1 MRSQG
6 GRKSRLAAPGSK
18 DYKGFFNRWNLR
30 AMRPRRL
37 ISPAHWVVAAIVLA
51 VLGFGHPARAESPPT
66 TVEVVGD
73 SQAQG
78 LAGALERLF
87 LRSPQFHVLD
97 RSKISTG
104 ISLHA
109 GFDWPQQAKTL
120 AAAHNADVVV
130 IMFGA
135 NDRPTIRRGLEVDPT
150 LRDEFR
156 QTYGERAR
164 EIIRAFRGT
173 GSEVIWVGHPVVRDN
188 VYTEDMQLLNAIY
201 KSAAADEGARWVP
214 TWAMFTTPD
223 GGFTPYGKGIDGMTQ
238 RLRADDG
245 VHFTPAGYDVVATRL
260 EPLIEERR
268 AKVALGS
275 APAQ

>member
-1 MRSQG
+1 
-6 GRKSRLAAPGSK
+6 
-18 DYKGFFNRWNLR
+18 
-30 AMRPRRL
+30 MRPVRL
-37 ISPAHWVVAAIVLA
+37 LPSAHWLVAALMIA
-51 VLGFGHPARAESPPT
+51 TLGLGLPARAESPPT

-87 LRSPQFHVLD
+87 LRNPQFHVLD

-104 ISLHA
+104 ISVHGA
-109 GFDWPQQAKTL
+109 YDWPTEAKTL

-150 LRDEFR
+150 LKTEFR
-156 QTYGERAR
+156 QNYGGRVR
-164 EIIRAFRGT
+164 DIIRAFRDS

-188 VYTEDMQLLNAIY
+188 VYTEDMQLLNSIF
-201 KSAAADEGARWVP
+201 KSAAIDEGARWVP
-214 TWAMFTTPD
+214 TWDMFTTPD

-260 EPLIEERR
+260 EPLMEERR

-275 APAQ
+275 AQSQ

>member
-1 MRSQG
+1 
-6 GRKSRLAAPGSK
+6 
-18 DYKGFFNRWNLR
+18 
-30 AMRPRRL
+30 MRPRHL
-37 ISPAHWVVAAIVLA
+37 LSPVHWVAITLLLA
-51 VLGFGHPARAESPPT
+51 MVGLAPPVRAESAAT
-66 TVEVVGD
+66 TVEVIGD

-87 LRSPQFHVLD
+87 LRKPEFRVLD
-97 RSKISTG
+97 HSKISTG
-104 ISLHA
+104 VLVRGSY
-109 GFDWPQQAKTL
+109 DWPQEAKML
-120 AAAHNADVVV
+120 AAAHKADVVV

-135 NDRPTIRRGLEVDPT
+135 NDRPTIRHGLEVDPT

-156 QTYGERAR
+156 QTYGERVR
-164 EIIRAFRGT
+164 EIIKAFRDAGA
-173 GSEVIWVGHPVVRDN
+173 EVIWVGHPVVRDN
-188 VYTEDMQLLNAIY
+188 VYTEDMQFLNSIY
-201 KSAAADEGARWVP
+201 KSAADDEGARWVP
-214 TWAMFTTPD
+214 TWSLFTTPD

-275 APAQ
+275 AQPSQ

>member
-1 MRSQG
+1 
-6 GRKSRLAAPGSK
+6 
-18 DYKGFFNRWNLR
+18 
-30 AMRPRRL
+30 MRPRRL
-37 ISPAHWVVAAIVLA
+37 FPLAHWLAAAIVLA
-51 VLGFGHPARAESPPT
+51 AAGFGLPARAESPPT

-78 LAGALERLF
+78 LAGALERMF
-87 LRSPQFHVLD
+87 LRTPQFRVLD

-104 ISLHA
+104 VSPHA
-109 GFDWPQQAKTL
+109 SYDWPQAAKTL

-135 NDRPTIRRGLEVDPT
+135 NDRPTIRRGIEVDPS
-150 LRDEFR
+150 LRDQFR
-156 QTYGERAR
+156 QAYGERVR
-164 EIIRAFRGT
+164 EIIRAFHET

-188 VYTEDMQLLNAIY
+188 VYTEDMQLLNSIY
-201 KSAAADEGARWVP
+201 KSAADDEGARWVP
-214 TWAMFTTPD
+214 TWSLFTTPD
-223 GGFTPYGKGIDGMTQ
+223 GGFTPYGKGVDGMTQ

-268 AKVALGS
+268 AKLALGS
-275 APAQ
+275 AATQ

>member
-1 MRSQG
+1 
-6 GRKSRLAAPGSK
+6 
-18 DYKGFFNRWNLR
+18 
-30 AMRPRRL
+30 MRPHRL
-37 ISPAHWVVAAIVLA
+37 FPPAHWLVAAIVLTA
-51 VLGFGHPARAESPPT
+51 TGFGLPARAKSPPT

-78 LAGALERLF
+78 LAGALERMF
-87 LRSPQFHVLD
+87 LRNPQFRVLD

-104 ISLHA
+104 VSPHA
-109 GFDWPQQAKTL
+109 SYDWPQAAKTL
-120 AAAHNADVVV
+120 AAAHNAEVVV

-135 NDRPTIRRGLEVDPT
+135 NDRPTIRRGIEVDPT
-150 LRDEFR
+150 LRDQFR
-156 QTYGERAR
+156 QTYGERVR
-164 EIIRAFRGT
+164 EIIKAFRET

-201 KSAAADEGARWVP
+201 KSAADDEGARWVP
-214 TWAMFTTPD
+214 TWGMFTTPD
-223 GGFTPYGKGIDGMTQ
+223 GGFTPYGKGVDGMTQ

-268 AKVALGS
+268 AKLALGS
-275 APAQ
+275 AQGQ

>member
-1 MRSQG
+1 MPPRFLFSLG
-6 GRKSRLAAPGSK
+6 HWAA
-18 DYKGFFNRWNLR
+18 
-30 AMRPRRL
+30 
-37 ISPAHWVVAAIVLA
+37 A
-51 VLGFGHPARAESPPT
+51 VLVLGVVGLGLPARAESPPT

-104 ISLHA
+104 ISVHA

-120 AAAHNADVVV
+120 AAARNADIVV

-135 NDRPTIRRGLEVDPT
+135 NDRPTIRRGIEVDPT

-156 QTYGERAR
+156 QSYDERVR
-164 EIIRAFRGT
+164 
-173 GSEVIWVGHPVVRDN
+173 EVIWVGHPVVRDN
-188 VYTEDMQLLNAIY
+188 VYTEDMQFLNSIY
-201 KSAAADEGARWVP
+201 KSAADAEGARWVA
-214 TWAMFTTPD
+214 TWGMFTTPD
-223 GGFTPYGKGIDGMTQ
+223 GGFTPYGKGVDGMTQ

-245 VHFTPAGYDVVATRL
+245 VHFTPAGYDVVAARI

-275 APAQ
+275 AAAR

>member
-1 MRSQG
+1 MPPCYASIT
-6 GRKSRLAAPGSK
+6 KAS
-18 DYKGFFNRWNLR
+18 FNRWNLR
-30 AMRPRRL
+30 AMRPRL
-37 ISPAHWVVAAIVLA
+37 PISPAPWVVAAIILA
-51 VLGFGHPARAESPPT
+51 VVGLGLPARAESPPT

-87 LRSPQFHVLD
+87 LRDPQFHVLD

-104 ISLHA
+104 VSLHG
-109 GFDWPQQAKTL
+109 GFDWAQRAKNL
-120 AAAHNADVVV
+120 AAAKADIVV

-135 NDRPTIRRGLEVDPT
+135 NDRPTIRRGIEVDPA

-156 QTYGERAR
+156 QSYGERVR
-164 EIIRAFRGT
+164 TIIHAFHET

-188 VYTEDMQLLNAIY
+188 VYTEDMQLLNSIY
-201 KSAAADEGARWVP
+201 KAAAADEGARWVP
-214 TWAMFTTPD
+214 TWSMFTTPD
-223 GGFTPYGKGIDGMTQ
+223 GGFTPYGKGVDGMTQ

-245 VHFTPAGYDVVATRL
+245 VHFTPAGYDVVAARL

-275 APAQ
+275 AASP

>member
-1 MRSQG
+1 V
-6 GRKSRLAAPGSK
+6 
-18 DYKGFFNRWNLR
+18 
-30 AMRPRRL
+30 
-37 ISPAHWVVAAIVLA
+37 ISTVNWVVAAIVLA
-51 VLGFGHPARAESPPT
+51 MVGHGPAARAESPPT
-66 TVEVVGD
+66 TVEIVGD

-87 LRSPQFHVLD
+87 LRNPQFHVLD

-104 ISLHA
+104 IIVHA

-120 AAAHNADVVV
+120 SEAKADIVI

-135 NDRPTIRRGLEVDPT
+135 NDRPTIRRGIEVDPT

-156 QTYGERAR
+156 QSYGDRVRAV
-164 EIIRAFRGT
+164 IHAFRET

-188 VYTEDMQLLNAIY
+188 VYTEDMQLLNSIY
-201 KSAAADEGARWVP
+201 KTAADSEGARWVP

-245 VHFTPAGYDVVATRL
+245 IHFTPAGYDVVATRL
-260 EPLIEERR
+260 EPMLQERR

-275 APAQ
+275 AAH